1 MVKLGFARTSEGGFY
16 GVDLS
21 SGTPILLC
29 CNKSVYDNVSGDEK
43 VIKVVEAEDICEILK
58 IGDYVNGYPVNDIN
72 VQGRYIYCGDNYKEF
87 TPEQVT
93 DVTTKERYDS
103 VTFTIQ
109 KALNRA
115 KEIDEKG
122 W

>member
-21 SGTPILLC
+21 SGDAILLC
-29 CNKSVYDNVSGDEK
+29 CNKSVYDTVSGDEK
-43 VIKVVEAEDICEILK
+43 VIKVVESEDICEILK

-72 VQGRYIYCGDNYKEF
+72 VQGRYIYCDNYHKEF
-87 TPEQVT
+87 TPEQVI
-93 DVTTKERYDS
+93 DVTTKERYQS
-103 VTFTIQ
+103 VNFEIQ
-109 KALNRA
+109 KALDRA